1 MFLIGSSNL
10 EIHLDK
16 YFFERAKME
25 TKNNKLWSSSE
36 TNKFIYQ
43 QLKTLCEANGFVVSP
58 KQTKHLVRIGEHH
71 IQIVHPEVLYTS
83 TRIHMR
89 VSPAASFASYFY
101 CQKTVYP
108 RKSNNEN
115 ELLNSYDQ
123 LAVEDPVSWKLFYDG
138 EQMQKLWRDVIGPQF
153 DREIIAYFNSFGFEQ
168 FASLSE
174 HRENGTLTYCTNPAC
189 DDAVR
194 FLAMGEHAIWKG
206 QYEKSIP
213 LLEKAISGYQKEFEQ
228 CKKLGHELPDSEPEN
243 YHAVNELLSIL
254 KKGDL
259 DMESHIRNKLAA
271 LERTALNKTWGVALS
286 PEGKTVRLKKKER
299 L

>member
-1 MFLIGSSNL
+1 
-10 EIHLDK
+10 
-16 YFFERAKME
+16 ME
-25 TKNNKLWSSSE
+25 KNSKLWSSSE
-36 TNKFIYQ
+36 TNNFIYQ

-71 IQIVHPEVLYTS
+71 IQIVHPEVSYT
-83 TRIHMR
+83 TTMIHMR
-89 VSPAASFASYFY
+89 VAPAASFASYFY
-101 CQKTVYP
+101 CEKTVIP
-108 RKSNNEN
+108 RKNNNEN

-123 LAVEDPVSWKLFYDG
+123 LAVEDPASWKLFYDG
-138 EQMQKLWRDVIGPQF
+138 EQMQKLWENIIRPQF
-153 DREIIAYFNSFGFEQ
+153 DREIITYFDSFGFEQ

-174 HRENGTLTYCTNPAC
+174 HRKDGTLTYCTNPAC

-194 FLAMGEHAIWKG
+194 FLAMGENAIWKR

-213 LLEKAISGYQKEFEQ
+213 LLEKAIAGYQKEFEQ
-228 CKKLGHELPDSEPEN
+228 CKQLGRESPGNDLEN
-243 YHAVNELLSIL
+243 YTSVTELLSIL

-259 DMESHIRNKLAA
+259 NMDFHIQEKLVE

-286 PEGKTVRLKKKER
+286 PEGKTIRLKKKER